1 MNEFLHQ
8 PGFLGTSAN
17 RAADITLVIMI
28 IGAVLFTTGFIL
40 ARRRKYDAHKWVQ
53 TSAAILYLIMILWM
67 MILPFRDFIVRG
79 KGGPFPTIFYVVTGV
94 HALTGTIAALFGLF
108 VVLRG
113 HKLVPKKLRF
123 RNYKRYMRTAYG
135 MYMAAFVLGV
145 LVYITWFVILPGSV
159 TY

>member
-1 MNEFLHQ
+1 MNE
-8 PGFLGTSAN
+8 FLGTSAN

-135 MYMAAFVLGV
+135 LYMAAFVLGV